1 MSNLI
6 PSNEERI
13 AFFDSAVLAPFQ
25 ASRTIRSFAGEDEDV
40 KDEVVEEDG
49 GKLLVGDD
57 KPVTLAFADNLDGDI
72 AQAARDSI
80 TYAERYADGNANKA
94 ETPMRW
100 HAKYATAM
108 KYCGWSTTGYKYASH
123 TVKQKN
129 ITMESIV
136 LDIIGAVAGANK
148 SAMLKLLGDAFGTIK
163 SDDGLTTLFDKNS
176 KSGKEADFRIVP
188 CLSSAKG
195 TAITA
200 LLAMDCELKTEQ
212 GGAWFWKWNMSE
224 VKMKKAAA
232 MIELNMDEHERA
244 RDWILEALGANSEA
258 FFKSAKLASYDDSD
272 S

>member
-1 MSNLI
+1 MSDLMPGI
-6 PSNEERI
+6 EERI

-25 ASRTIRSFAGEDEDV
+25 ASRTIRSFAGEDEGL
-40 KDEVVEEDG
+40 KEEDVNEVG
-49 GKLLVGDD
+49 GKLLLGDD

-136 LDIIGAVAGANK
+136 LDIIGAVAGPN
-148 SAMLKLLGDAFGTIK
+148 
-163 SDDGLTTLFDKNS
+163 
-176 KSGKEADFRIVP
+176 
-188 CLSSAKG
+188 
-195 TAITA
+195 
-200 LLAMDCELKTEQ
+200 
-212 GGAWFWKWNMSE
+212 
-224 VKMKKAAA
+224 KAA
-232 MIELNMDEHERA
+232 M
-244 RDWILEALGANSEA
+244 
-258 FFKSAKLASYDDSD
+258 
-272 S
+272 